1 MNKLTN
7 DEVAEFYE
15 NLSDPRKS
23 VQLILSLFL
32 TVLCGVTVKYLWLW
46 FMTPFGLPPISLL
59 HAIGLDQFVSFIV
72 TTQAQP
78 PRSYG
83 RFFWWRFIHGTC
95 FALVAL
101 VVGYLIYLCM

>member
-23 VQLILSLFL
+23 IQLILSLFL
-32 TVLCGVTVKYLWLW
+32 MVLCGATVQKLWYW
-46 FMTPFGLPPISLL
+46 FIVPLGLPTISLP

-95 FALVAL
+95 LALVTLA
-101 VVGYLIYLCM
+101 VGYLIHLCM